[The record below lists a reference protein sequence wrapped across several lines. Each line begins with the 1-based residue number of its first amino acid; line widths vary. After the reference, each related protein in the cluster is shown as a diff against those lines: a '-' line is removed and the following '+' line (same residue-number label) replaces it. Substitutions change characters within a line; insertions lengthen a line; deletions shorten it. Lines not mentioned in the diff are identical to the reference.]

1 MAWEILTPSPGA
13 RGGSKHE
20 RVTIAYRRHSGGTA
34 HALAITASGPMAAKL
49 GWKPRDRVAVQIDR
63 AARRLRLTKS
73 TDKEGWT
80 LSGKGDAGMTCAYL
94 RWDGLPEGETYPAA
108 PAECSIEGGALILHI
123 PDWAF
128 PDQAPAPAP
137 VVTQAP
143 APPPPAVR
151 PTAPPAKPTAEQE
164 KAEAIGMLEAGL
176 SAREVSDDT
185 GLPLGT
191 VATWAAEVRARR
203 QRAA

>member
-1 MAWEILTPSPGA
+1 MAWETLTPS
-13 RGGSKHE
+13 SKHE
-20 RVTIAYRRHSGGTA
+20 RVTIAYRRYSGGTA
-34 HALAITASGPMAAKL
+34 RAVAITASGPMAAKL

-73 TDKEGWT
+73 TDAQGWT

-108 PAECSIEGGALILHI
+108 PAECSVEGGALILHI

-128 PDQAPAPAP
+128 PDQVPAPAP

-143 APPPPAVR
+143 
-151 PTAPPAKPTAEQE
+151 PPAKPTPEQE
-164 KAEAIGMLEAGL
+164 KDDAIGMLEAGL